1 VEVSGALGV
10 LLTDNH
16 RPSTLRHWS
25 ADHTE
30 ALEPL
35 QHFFLERYAD
45 AYRNE
50 LTRFIDALN
59 SGQALPTSVR
69 DGLYALHLA
78 DCALE
83 SVRTGRCVAVSYDL

>member
-1 VEVSGALGV
+1 MC
-10 LLTDNH
+10 
-16 RPSTLRHWS
+16 HWS

-50 LTRFIDALN
+50 LAQFIDALN
-59 SGQALPTSVR
+59 AGRELPTSVR

-78 DCALE
+78 DCALA
-83 SVRTGRCVAVSYDL
+83 SVKTGRSVAVHYDL